1 MFCHNAGNYTFTI
14 YDNFCGSIPLLVIAL
29 FECLGVAYC
38 YGLQRFS
45 EDIEL
50 MTGTR
55 PGLFLCLCWKYVSP
69 AIMTAILV
77 SFFTK
82 MIFGDLSYEVY
93 IRLMKM
99 INEWF
104 VPGLG
109 RGHWKS
115 CPEVLALVGLH
126 HHRPPHWNVHPVDT
140 LRGPAQVNQDHP
152 K

>member
-1 MFCHNAGNYTFTI
+1 MSLMFCHNAGNYTFTI

-82 MIFGDLSYEVY
+82 MIFGDLSYEVD
-93 IRLMKM
+93 IRPMMM
-99 INEWF
+99 I
-104 VPGLG
+104 
-109 RGHWKS
+109 
-115 CPEVLALVGLH
+115 
-126 HHRPPHWNVHPVDT
+126 
-140 LRGPAQVNQDHP
+140 
-152 K
+152 

>member
-1 MFCHNAGNYTFTI
+1 MIKVVIKAKFPFTSSISCLLSGSICLLLCVMSLMFCHNAGNYTFTI

-82 MIFGDLSYEVY
+82 MIFGDLSYEVH
-93 IRLMKM
+93 IRFMM
-99 INEWF
+99 MM
-104 VPGLG
+104 
-109 RGHWKS
+109 
-115 CPEVLALVGLH
+115 
-126 HHRPPHWNVHPVDT
+126 
-140 LRGPAQVNQDHP
+140 
-152 K
+152 

>member
-1 MFCHNAGNYTFTI
+1 MYSGSICLLLCVMSLMFCHNAGNYTFTI

-29 FECLGVAYC
+29 FECIGVAYF

-82 MIFGDLSYEVY
+82 MIFGDLSYEVEF
-93 IRLMKM
+93 RPMLM
-99 INEWF
+99 INEW
-104 VPGLG
+104 
-109 RGHWKS
+109 
-115 CPEVLALVGLH
+115 
-126 HHRPPHWNVHPVDT
+126 
-140 LRGPAQVNQDHP
+140 
-152 K
+152 

>member
-1 MFCHNAGNYTFTI
+1 MIKVVIKAKFPFTSSISCLLSGSICLLLCVMSLMFCHNAGNYTFTI

-93 IRLMKM
+93 IRPMM
-99 INEWF
+99 MM
-104 VPGLG
+104 
-109 RGHWKS
+109 
-115 CPEVLALVGLH
+115 
-126 HHRPPHWNVHPVDT
+126 
-140 LRGPAQVNQDHP
+140 
-152 K
+152 